1 MNIFLGAT
9 DKNLS
14 SVQLYVNGTLKATIS
29 YSESATIV
37 ASAGDTIKVTAVA
50 NSGYRFLHWKVYE
63 QSLSANPTT
72 KIDNPYTCTAKY
84 DMWFYPYTE
93 EDLTWTRII
102 DNNEMTDISGDTTS
116 SYFSLDALEIY
127 RIKVTFANDYISPI
141 PFSIKNTSGN
151 CYYWVTTTTGF
162 DSEQGIPD
170 GETLDSAETSHT
182 IYIYDTKTRYVWV
195 RAQSTSKTLKFQL
208 TVGAPDRK
216 LGSNG

>member
-14 SVQLYVNGTLKATIS
+14 SVKLYVNGTLKATIS
-29 YSESATIV
+29 YSESATII
-37 ASAGDTIKVTAVA
+37 ASAGDTIEVTAVA
-50 NSGYRFLHWKVYE
+50 KSGYRFSYWKIYE

-72 KIDNPYTCTAKY
+72 ETDNPYTCKAKY
-84 DMWFYPYTE
+84 DIWFYPYTE

-102 DNNEMTDISGDTTS
+102 DDSEMTDISGNTTS
-116 SYFSLDALEIY
+116 SYFSLNALEIY
-127 RIKVTFANDYISPI
+127 RIKVTFTNDYVSPI
-141 PFSIKNTSGN
+141 SFSIKNVSRD

-162 DSEQGIPD
+162 DSEQGIPN
-170 GETLDSAETSHT
+170 GETLSSAETKNT

-208 TVGAPDRK
+208 AVGAPDRK
-216 LGSNG
+216 LGGRR